1 MKSSVWAARS
11 RTKSSM
17 KGVIDMTKV
26 IIRVEGGLVQAVY
39 SDGDVDVEVVDLDVS
54 DLPEEGEQQAADK
67 RREEMEATI
76 AQPGWRCVW

>member
-1 MKSSVWAARS
+1 MKFSVWAAIS
-11 RTKSSM
+11 KTKSLM
-17 KGVIDMTKV
+17 KGATDMTKV

-54 DLPEEGEQQAADK
+54 DFPEEGEQEAADK

-76 AQPGWRCVW
+76 KQEGWKEVW